1 MILFIKLL
9 VLVYCIPQSLLTGLY
24 NCSDTSSYHL
34 LEMLLSLSTI
44 TDIAAHGTRSLLPE
58 VIHPEEIKKLC
69 SKLVR
74 ASEFAPI
81 LAGIYR
87 NQEWKKH
94 NWLNK
99 I

>member
-9 VLVYCIPQSLLTGLY
+9 VLLYCIPQSLHTGIY
-24 NCSDTSSYHL
+24 ICSNASSYRL

-44 TDIAAHGTRSLLPE
+44 TDIAAHDTRSLLVDPE
-58 VIHPEEIKKLC
+58 DIKKLC
-69 SKLVR
+69 SRLVS

-87 NQEWKKH
+87 NQERKKH